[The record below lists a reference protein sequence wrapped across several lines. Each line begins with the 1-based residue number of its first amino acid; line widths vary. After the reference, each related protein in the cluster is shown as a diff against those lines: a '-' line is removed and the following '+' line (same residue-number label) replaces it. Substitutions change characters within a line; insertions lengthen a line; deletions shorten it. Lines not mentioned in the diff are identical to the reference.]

1 MSSYDVRVEVL
12 QFIVDGNVVRRRIF
26 IWRRRRRSHHAEDL
40 PPGHVPHVL
49 LHTLAV
55 YLQLVI
61 LEVVTQTEVKK
72 YKLEVSVDI
81 NEELFY

>member
-26 IWRRRRRSHHAEDL
+26 IWRGRRRCHHAEDL

-49 LHTLAV
+49 LQTLAV

-81 NEELFY
+81 K

>member
-26 IWRRRRRSHHAEDL
+26 IWRGRRRSHHTEDL

-49 LHTLAV
+49 LQTLAV

-72 YKLEVSVDI
+72 YQLEVSVDI
-81 NEELFY
+81 K

>member
-12 QFIVDGNVVRRRIF
+12 QFIVDGNVVRWRIF
-26 IWRRRRRSHHAEDL
+26 IWRRRRRIHHTEYL

-72 YKLEVSVDI
+72 YQLEVSVDI
-81 NEELFY
+81 K